1 MKLLINTK
9 NTMATDARESTRL
22 ASSTPRLY
30 TNFMEPGEAK
40 SDAQHMARNPEG
52 PSEERLWQRLRRPI
66 IEKIL
71 HLDDTPHR
79 IALGVFLGFVVGWT
93 PLMGAQIVLYLA
105 AAYLFRA
112 NRASGLPPVLLTNP
126 ITAVPIYMLNWRIG
140 QWLLNPGGI
149 SEAAREKKAAA
160 LTAFVE
166 KFSISE
172 VFTASFWDRF
182 ADAFGTFGQ
191 ELFFGCLVVGGVCGL
206 LGYIATYYGVVAYRR
221 RRATKQARKEESLA
235 ESAGDLAA

>member
-1 MKLLINTK
+1 
-9 NTMATDARESTRL
+9 MATDVTKEARL

-30 TNFMEPGEAK
+30 TNFMDPGEAK
-40 SDAQHMARNPEG
+40 SDAQQAAAQADTPTET
-52 PSEERLWQRLRRPI
+52 SLWQRLRRPI
-66 IEKIL
+66 VEKIL

-112 NRASGLPPVLLTNP
+112 NRASGIPPVLLTNP
-126 ITAVPIYMLNWRIG
+126 ITAVPIYVLNWRIG

-166 KFSISE
+166 KFNMSE
-172 VFTASFWDRF
+172 LFTASFWDRF
-182 ADAFGTFGQ
+182 GDAFGTFGQ
-191 ELFFGCLVVGGVCGL
+191 ELFFGCLVVGTVCGL
-206 LGYIATYYGVVAYRR
+206 VGYIATYYGVVAYRR
-221 RRATKQARKEESLA
+221 RRASKQAQQEELSA
-235 ESAGDLAA
+235 NAGDLAA

>member
-1 MKLLINTK
+1 M
-9 NTMATDARESTRL
+9 D
-22 ASSTPRLY
+22 
-30 TNFMEPGEAK
+30 PGEAK
-40 SDAQHMARNPEG
+40 SDAQPPATHPDDAARA
-52 PSEERLWQRLRRPI
+52 SWWHRLRRPI

-126 ITAVPIYMLNWRIG
+126 ITAVPIYVLNWRIG

-149 SEAAREKKAAA
+149 TEAAREKKTAA

-166 KFSISE
+166 KFSVSE
-172 VFTASFWDRF
+172 VLTASFWDRF

-206 LGYIATYYGVVAYRR
+206 VGYVATYYGVVAYRR
-221 RRATKQARKEESLA
+221 RRATKQARKEEALV
-235 ESAGDLAA
+235 ESTGDLAA